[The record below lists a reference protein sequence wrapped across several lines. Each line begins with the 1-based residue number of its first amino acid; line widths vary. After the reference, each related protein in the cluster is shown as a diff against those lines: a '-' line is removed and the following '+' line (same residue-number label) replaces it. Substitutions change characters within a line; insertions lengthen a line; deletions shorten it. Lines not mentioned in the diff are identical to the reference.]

1 MQYPAETEPTSAV
14 LVVGTAVMKEGG
26 ASVAHHLPLQ
36 AVHWNRLALQSLSL
50 CLFLLSLP
58 SPFQSCSSLR
68 LSAFTLP
75 YMDMDLY
82 VNDDDDDG
90 DL

>member
-36 AVHWNRLALQSLSL
+36 AVHWNWLALQSL
-50 CLFLLSLP
+50 